1 MPVIFGLAPEICLD
15 FVRIIISRIRG
26 DFKMK
31 EVEMGEKVDGNKL
44 LTKYSCGIKYNK
56 SLDYPTEIRKCFMD
70 FVNRHAENTI
80 KRLADSYPAVLVTG
94 ARQTGKTT
102 LLRKMTDSKSIPYI
116 TFDDPMEESSA
127 KNDPK
132 TFMELH
138 SQPFMF
144 DEVQYVPDL
153 FRYLKMEIDKNRQN
167 GMFFLTGSQQF
178 ALMEKATESLSGRI
192 GIVQLYP
199 LSAREIRNDSFNKS
213 FIPTKEY
220 ILERNKALSKTDYS
234 VQNTW
239 NRIFLG
245 GYPEVIKGIVTPK
258 DFYAGYLKTYIERDI
273 RKLTQ
278 VADETQF
285 IQFITVVAAR
295 TSQLVNYQ
303 DMAKECGISEV
314 TAKKWLSLLVTSG
327 LVYLLQPYAT
337 NVEKRVVK
345 TPKLYFM
352 DTGLAAYLTRWT
364 SPEVMRN
371 GAMAGAFFETYVV
384 SEIIK
389 SFANNCEDAPI
400 YFYRDKDKVEIDLLI
415 EENNTL
421 YPVEIKKTASPGS
434 EDAKNLYITSRIKNV
449 QIGQNVIVCNCDKV
463 VSVQNK
469 DVVALAVPVE
479 ML

>member
-1 MPVIFGLAPEICLD
+1 MTF
-15 FVRIIISRIRG
+15 FS
-26 DFKMK
+26 
-31 EVEMGEKVDGNKL
+31 
-44 LTKYSCGIKYNK
+44 
-56 SLDYPTEIRKCFMD
+56 
-70 FVNRHAENTI
+70 RHAENTI

-102 LLRKMTDSKSIPYI
+102 LLKKMTDSASVPYI

-127 KNDPK
+127 KTDPK
-132 TFMELH
+132 TFIELH
-138 SQPFMF
+138 GEPCMF

-153 FRYLKMEIDKNRQN
+153 FRYLKIEIDKNRHN
-167 GMFFLTGSQQF
+167 GMYFLTGSQQF
-178 ALMEKATESLSGRI
+178 ALMEKATESLSGRV

-199 LSAREIRNDSFNKS
+199 LSAREIRNDTFSKNFLPS
-213 FIPTKEY
+213 KEY
-220 ILERNKALSKTDYS
+220 ILERNRTLSKNSFS
-234 VQNTW
+234 VQDTW
-239 NRIFLG
+239 SRIFHG
-245 GYPEVIKGIVTPK
+245 GYPEVIKGVVSPK
-258 DFYAGYLKTYIERDI
+258 DFYASYIKTYIERDI

-285 IQFITVVAAR
+285 IQFITVAASR
-295 TSQLVNYQ
+295 TSQLVNYG
-303 DMAKECGISEV
+303 DMARECGISEV

-327 LVYLLQPYAT
+327 LVYLLRPYSA

-364 SPEVMRN
+364 SPEVMQS

-384 SEIIK
+384 GEIIK
-389 SFANNCEDAPI
+389 SFANNGEDAPI

-421 YPVEIKKTASPGS
+421 YPVEIKKTASPNS

-449 QIGQNVIVCNCDKV
+449 QIGQNVILCNTDKV
-463 VSVQNK
+463 VSVQK
-469 DVVALAVPVE
+469 GDVTALAIPLEFV
-479 ML
+479 